1 MGPSG
6 GDLTTIEFAALLGRE
21 VDGFVPPPEFA
32 TSAGA
37 PDGTVSVAPVP
48 VRRRMSFRRLTR
60 GVSRCPGAVNR
71 VGSDGA
77 RAIVDEIV
85 GHLAPEDPKPAC
97 AKALGL
103 FAMMAGS
110 LQLSRVA
117 FGSKLTD
124 EVLENA
130 LAFMC

>member
-1 MGPSG
+1 M
-6 GDLTTIEFAALLGRE
+6 
-21 VDGFVPPPEFA
+21 
-32 TSAGA
+32 
-37 PDGTVSVAPVP
+37 SVAAAP
-48 VRRRMSFRRLTR
+48 VRRRMCLRRLDR
-60 GVSRCPGAVNR
+60 GVGRCPGAVNR
-71 VGSDGA
+71 LGGDGA

-85 GHLAPEDPKPAC
+85 GHLAPEDPTPVRGKG
-97 AKALGL
+97 LGL

-117 FGSKLTD
+117 FGSKLAD

>member
-1 MGPSG
+1 MGWGARQWPCGMSG
-6 GDLTTIEFAALLGRE
+6 GFC
-21 VDGFVPPPEFA
+21 
-32 TSAGA
+32 GA
-37 PDGTVSVAPVP
+37 
-48 VRRRMSFRRLTR
+48 VRRSALQRGRCRWRRDQR
-60 GVSRCPGAVNR
+60 G
-71 VGSDGA
+71 DGA

-103 FAMMAGS
+103 FAMMAGA

-117 FGSKLTD
+117 FGSKLAD

-130 LAFMC
+130 LAFMCRAVRDQAGSTNMSSARSPLKPAGL